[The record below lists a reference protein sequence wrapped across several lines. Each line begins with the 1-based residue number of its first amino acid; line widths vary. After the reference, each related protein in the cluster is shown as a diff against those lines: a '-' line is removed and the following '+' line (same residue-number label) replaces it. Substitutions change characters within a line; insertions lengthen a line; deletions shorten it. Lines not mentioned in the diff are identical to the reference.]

1 MSVIKYEGE
10 YNSKSIKAE
19 ITVIQ
24 AGVYAWMTR
33 TRLQGEAELAEKK
46 LRKEAGDNAEQ
57 FNVDLFMLRH
67 QVYPDLIA
75 AASDGKIEVDGK
87 LLDWPPSFETFFE
100 VVSFPLI
107 RLWQDAVYSTN
118 PEFFPELSEDQKKM
132 L

>member
-10 YNSKSIKAE
+10 YNGKQIKAE
-19 ITVIQ
+19 ITVVQ

-46 LRKEAGDNAEQ
+46 RRKEAGDNAES
-57 FNVDLFMLRH
+57 FNVDLYMLRH

-75 AASDGKIEVDGK
+75 AAPDGSIEVDGK
-87 LLDWPPSFETFFE
+87 PVTWPPSFETFFE
-100 VVSFPLI
+100 VVPFPLI

-118 PEFFPELSEDQKKM
+118 PEFFPELDDDQKKM